1 MARQESITDKLDLK
15 DTGIIRGFKCATK
28 TGNYTVTNAD
38 SFTLLV
44 ANNASTDVEF
54 TLPTTTNAKGCVF
67 FFASLGAA
75 GMTITG
81 GTADKMVTL
90 NEADADKI
98 AFTTNNQK
106 IGAAAIVICDGTN
119 YYVFDCSA
127 ATITPTD

>member
-28 TGNYTVTNAD
+28 TGDYTVTNAD

-54 TLPTTTNAKGCVF
+54 TLPTTTDAKGCVF

-81 GTADKMVTL
+81 RTADKMVTR
-90 NEADADKI
+90 NESDAYKI
-98 AFTTNNQK
+98 AFTTDNQK
-106 IGAAAIVICDGTN
+106 IGAAAIVSCDGTN
-119 YYVFDCSA
+119 
-127 ATITPTD
+127 